1 MKNIRNNPRNI
12 AVDILSEIDAGSYS
26 NLQVNNEIE
35 QHDLKI
41 EDKRLITELVYGV
54 LQNQL
59 TLDYYLSP
67 FLKKPQK
74 LQNWVRNLL
83 RTAVYQM
90 EYLDRI
96 PEFAILN
103 ESTEI
108 AKKRGHDGIRRM
120 VTGVLRSIERKGIP
134 NVAAI
139 SDPIERLSV
148 EYSVKKWIIAQ
159 LMDELGQEKTVS
171 ILKSI
176 NKPSKLS
183 IRVNMV
189 LSSTEKVTESLEK
202 EGFSVTRSKVSSEG
216 LILERVPYS
225 LSRSELFQKGNIIA
239 QDESAMLVAE
249 AMDVKDGMK
258 VLDACAAPGGKTTQI
273 AEHVGQNGKVVAWD
287 IHDHRLDLIKKNA
300 ERMHLSDRIEVEKQD
315 ASIVDDQYDNDTF
328 DRILVDAPCSGIGL
342 LRRKPEIR
350 YVKDNLDPMALHKIQ
365 LSILDAVAEKLKIN
379 GILTYS
385 TCTMLNMENQET
397 VKEFLEKHS
406 NFELVKVKTD
416 NSLKDDRKLDTL
428 NIFPDDFGSDGF
440 FIANLKRVR

>member
-1 MKNIRNNPRNI
+1 M
-12 AVDILSEIDAGSYS
+12 
-26 NLQVNNEIE
+26 QVNNEIE
-35 QHDLKI
+35 QHDLKV

-90 EYLDRI
+90 KYLDRI

-120 VTGVLRSIERKGIP
+120 VTGVLRSIERQGIP
-134 NVAAI
+134 NVAAV

-148 EYSVKKWIIAQ
+148 EYSVKKWIIKQ
-159 LMDELGQEKTVS
+159 LINELGQKKTVS

-176 NKPSKLS
+176 NTPSKLS
-183 IRVNMV
+183 IRVNTV
-189 LSSTEKVTESLEK
+189 LSTTEKVTKGLEK
-202 EGFSVTRSKVSSEG
+202 EGFSVERSQVGSEG

-225 LSRSELFQKGNIIA
+225 LSRSELFQKGDIIA

-249 AMDVKDGMK
+249 VMDVKDGMK

-273 AEHVGQNGKVVAWD
+273 AEYVGQNGKVVAWD

-300 ERMHLSDRIEVEKQD
+300 RRMQLSDRIEVEKQD
-315 ASIVDDQYDNDTF
+315 ASIVDDQYDNNTF

-350 YVKDNLDPMALHKIQ
+350 YVKDNLDPMTLHKIQ
-365 LSILDAVAEKLKIN
+365 LSILDAIAEKLKID

-385 TCTMLNMENQET
+385 TCTMLDMENQGT

-416 NSLKDDRKLDTL
+416 KSLKDDRELDTL